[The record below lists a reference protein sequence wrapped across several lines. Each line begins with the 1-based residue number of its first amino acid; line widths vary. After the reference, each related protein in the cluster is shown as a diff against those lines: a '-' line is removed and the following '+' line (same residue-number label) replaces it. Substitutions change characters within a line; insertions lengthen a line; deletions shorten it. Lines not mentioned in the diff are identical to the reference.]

1 MKYILT
7 RNDLLLERL
16 EESQR
21 PLARLAI
28 SQISPDKGTILFE
41 GRTYSY
47 TTGELISINEEWTWS
62 EILHAG
68 ADVLSMGLDMAFPG
82 TGAIVDILNTISYLI
97 EAQFTAPEKR
107 NQLYLMA
114 GITFAFVILPG
125 PLQAAAIPLKR
136 WLKSGAVLGKASKV
150 IKSTLEFIGSKIGW
164 IITEIP
170 KWIKKALNSKLG
182 NKLLGKFGKKIGSAV
197 TAFTT
202 KLKSIFEGITGKLG
216 KNTSKVAGK
225 VEGSVF
231 QKSYTIQPPA
241 DLAKF
246 APDSPLVRSYFIE
259 GAEKLLTPTLS
270 KLKNLAFKPSNV
282 KVLKK
287 SNVAG
292 REVLEVEIENGQ
304 KLLMY
309 KSSGANSKTTGKQA
323 GEWFII
329 PGFSPSGFF
338 IKSDKTVNLTKGGN
352 KYLTDM
358 AQFLEKNGAD
368 GLSKISNDAVKS
380 TAKSTVK
387 STVKSVTKQA
397 ITTLLPATT
406 VNLLK
411 KAFAK
416 KAVQKAAPEIT
427 ERALRKLG
435 LVPGQSYRY
444 ITLQG
449 KATTA
454 TITKVEGGKV
464 FVRFGQG
471 IGAPAVNNVSNFL
484 ENVVAAPWGR
494 RGYTTTVP
502 LFIKRFADML
512 DPNGD
517 LSPEQIDKLAG
528 LDPAQTSAE
537 SLAFLQ
543 EEVGSY
549 EGDSGNY
556 TVDQDVTD
564 AQTALSK
571 LGYTLAIDGKFGPE
585 TRGELIKFQNSSGLS
600 SSSGKLDNATLIK
613 LKELSANL

>member
-1 MKYILT
+1 
-7 RNDLLLERL
+7 
-16 EESQR
+16 
-21 PLARLAI
+21 
-28 SQISPDKGTILFE
+28 
-41 GRTYSY
+41 
-47 TTGELISINEEWTWS
+47 
-62 EILHAG
+62 
-68 ADVLSMGLDMAFPG
+68 MGLDIAFPG

-136 WLKSGAVLGKASKV
+136 WLKSGAVLRSASGV
-150 IKSTLEFIGSKIGW
+150 IKNTLEFIGSKIGW

-197 TAFTT
+197 TAFTAR
-202 KLKSIFEGITGKLG
+202 LKSIFEVITGKLG
-216 KNTSKVAGK
+216 KA
-225 VEGSVF
+225 
-231 QKSYTIQPPA
+231 
-241 DLAKF
+241 
-246 APDSPLVRSYFIE
+246 
-259 GAEKLLTPTLS
+259 
-270 KLKNLAFKPSNV
+270 
-282 KVLKK
+282 
-287 SNVAG
+287 
-292 REVLEVEIENGQ
+292 
-304 KLLMY
+304 
-309 KSSGANSKTTGKQA
+309 KSSIKTSVSTGKEA
-323 GEWFII
+323 
-329 PGFSPSGFF
+329 
-338 IKSDKTVNLTKGGN
+338 IKSTIKSGAKT
-352 KYLTDM
+352 
-358 AQFLEKNGAD
+358 
-368 GLSKISNDAVKS
+368 
-380 TAKSTVK
+380 
-387 STVKSVTKQA
+387 A
-397 ITTLLPATT
+397 ITTILPATS

-464 FVRFGQG
+464 FVHFGQG
-471 IGAPAVNNVSNFL
+471 IGAPAVKNVSNFL

-494 RGYTTTVP
+494 RGYTTAVP

-549 EGDSGNY
+549 EGDTGNY